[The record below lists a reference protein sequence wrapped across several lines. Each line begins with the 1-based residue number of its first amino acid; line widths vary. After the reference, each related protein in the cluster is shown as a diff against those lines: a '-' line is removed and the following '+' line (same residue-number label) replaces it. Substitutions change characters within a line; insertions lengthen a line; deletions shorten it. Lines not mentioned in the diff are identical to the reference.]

1 MNQNK
6 DTDQYKKKLFQT
18 FKAFISFCDS
28 NGLEYYCCGG
38 TAIGAVRHKGIIPWD
53 DDVDV
58 FMPRKDFEKLFEL
71 KNVAEESGYSVASI
85 KDGSNYSLFMKFY
98 DSNTTLWEIKEIP
111 FLSGVFIDIFPL
123 DTTNDSKE
131 TFLSKY
137 HKRRQLDF
145 FYQLSYSHYSI
156 SGILHYY
163 KSGNKKAFK
172 KGLMS
177 LFVPVFMQGYFRKKL
192 LRLDQ
197 KYANDKGNQIVSP
210 YGDYWGKEY
219 LDNSWFKSSV
229 LAQFE
234 DFEVKLPVGIHEY
247 LTQVYG
253 DYMKLPP
260 KEKQVTHHYH
270 YYVNL
275 EKRISLEEIM
285 QTELK

>member
-6 DTDQYKKKLFQT
+6 EINQYKKKLFQT
-18 FKAFISFCDS
+18 FKSFISFCDS

-38 TAIGAVRHKGIIPWD
+38 TAIGAIRHKGIIPWD

-71 KNVAEESGYSVASI
+71 KSVAEENGYSVASI
-85 KDGSNYSLFMKFY
+85 KDGTNYNLFMKFF
-98 DSNTTLWEIKEIP
+98 DFNTTLWEMKEIP

-131 TFLSKY
+131 KFLRKY
-137 HKRRQLDF
+137 RKRRQLEF

-156 SGILHYY
+156 SGIFQYY
-163 KSGNKKAFK
+163 KSGNIKTFK

-177 LFVPVFMQGYFRKKL
+177 LFVPTFMQGYFREKL
-192 LRLDQ
+192 IKLDQ
-197 KYANDKGNQIVSP
+197 KYAYERGTQLISP
-210 YGDYWGKEY
+210 YGDYWEKEY
-219 LDNSWFKSSV
+219 LDNSWFRSSV

-234 DFEVKLPVGIHEY
+234 DFKAKLPIGVHEY
-247 LTQVYG
+247 LTHVYG

-260 KEKQVTHHYH
+260 KEKQVSHHCH

-275 EKRISLEEIM
+275 EKHVPLEQIL
-285 QTELK
+285 QTELT